1 MCILIE
7 GYNYRKC
14 QQAQFSLNSSWN
26 DGLECHSG
34 PSPWNTVEFEQNH
47 LIRFYWGLSKV
58 IVTSFDF
65 FSIFFFYLNGCHSK
79 CLIIHSL
86 LYWWAL
92 CLFSLFGNN
101 SVAFGCL
108 AVRSFF
114 NIFKGLVDLVGASLS
129 VCVCV
134 CLLFA
139 LLKAWITLFESQVPI
154 DSVWVVLPWVNFL
167 CVKEMSSIHWPA
179 LWSLDYWANIC
190 VDVCAACLEGSCV
203 FVSVFAFQS
212 CVYVCRCLF

>member
-1 MCILIE
+1 MKRWVGMPLWPL
-7 GYNYRKC
+7 
-14 QQAQFSLNSSWN
+14 SLKHSWVWAK
-26 DGLECHSG
+26 SF
-34 PSPWNTVEFEQNH
+34 NTFLLRAIQSNCYQLWFLFH
-47 LIRFYWGLSKV
+47 
-58 IVTSFDF
+58 
-65 FSIFFFYLNGCHSK
+65 FFFYLNGCHSK

-92 CLFSLFGNN
+92 CLLSLFGNN

>member
-1 MCILIE
+1 MKWWVGMPLWPL
-7 GYNYRKC
+7 
-14 QQAQFSLNSSWN
+14 SLKHSWVWAK
-26 DGLECHSG
+26 SI
-34 PSPWNTVEFEQNH
+34 NTFLLRAIQSNCYQ
-47 LIRFYWGLSKV
+47 LWFL
-58 IVTSFDF
+58 FN
-65 FSIFFFYLNGCHSK
+65 FFFYLNGCHSK

-92 CLFSLFGNN
+92 CLLSLFGNN

-114 NIFKGLVDLVGASLS
+114 NTFKGLVDLVGASLS
-129 VCVCV
+129 VCVCMCVSIV
-134 CLLFA
+134 CSFKSMDYLI
-139 LLKAWITLFESQVPI
+139 WIPSPHRQ
-154 DSVWVVLPWVNFL
+154 SVWVVLPWVNFL